1 MIKNFDSQ
9 KYEKE
14 YDEIKLSQTEKNIIK
29 ANMNLA
35 AEGILKKNSKYDF
48 TFNTKIIQAVAAVI
62 LVAVICTLIYI
73 APIAPNFSGNS
84 KNYFTLVANAAEN
97 SSSSTNI
104 KEIYSGI
111 STSGY
116 MSDDKVPNEHG
127 KYDFYSSFDITD
139 FRIKGNNIKS
149 ITVKS
154 NKNFCYFSLDYQ
166 ADLTKFSDC
175 KTLENS
181 QYTSRELAEFG
192 KFGQLC
198 CDGFTYTVEQ
208 TENEQ
213 LIQLGGLFSYVLETD
228 RTDNE
233 IDSYLTEYDEL
244 EAPKYEIRQ
253 KQHKKHGD
261 DVAIY
266 LTDEEIEISN
276 KQSFCTDKFIEKSLD
291 GATIDIIVNYKDGT
305 SAKTKIDVDYI
316 VQNSNGDII
325 FDAGTDY
332 YDLNDCERNDC
343 YPHVVFR
350 CK

>member
-14 YDEIKLSQTEKNIIK
+14 YDGIRLSQTEKNIIK

-35 AEGILKKNSKYDF
+35 AEGILKKSNKYDF

-73 APIAPNFSGNS
+73 APNFSNNS
-84 KNYFTLVANAAEN
+84 KNYFTIVADAAEN
-97 SSSSTNI
+97 SSASTNI
-104 KEIYSGI
+104 SEIYSGI
-111 STSGY
+111 STTGY
-116 MSDDKVPNEHG
+116 MSDDKVPNEQG

-149 ITVKS
+149 IAVKS

-166 ADLTKFSDC
+166 ADLTKFSNC

-181 QYTSRELAEFG
+181 QYTSRELADFG
-192 KFGQLC
+192 KLGQLC

-233 IDSYLTEYDEL
+233 IDSYLTEYESL
-244 EAPKYEIRQ
+244 EARKYEIRQ
-253 KQHKKHGD
+253 KRHKEYGD
-261 DVAIY
+261 DIAIN
-266 LTDEEIEISN
+266 LTDEEIEIDN
-276 KQSFCTDKFIEKSLD
+276 KQCFCIDKFIEKALD
-291 GATIDIIVNYKDGT
+291 GATIDIIVNYTDGT
-305 SAKTKIDVDYI
+305 SAKTIIDVDY
-316 VQNSNGDII
+316 VVENSNGNIV
-325 FDAGTDY
+325 FESGTDY
-332 YDLNDCERNDC
+332 YNLSDCERKDC